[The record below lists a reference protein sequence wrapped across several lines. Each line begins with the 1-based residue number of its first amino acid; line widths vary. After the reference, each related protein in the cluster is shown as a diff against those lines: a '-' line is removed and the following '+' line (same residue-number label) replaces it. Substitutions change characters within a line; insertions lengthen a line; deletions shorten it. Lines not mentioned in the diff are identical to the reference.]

1 MIFQDKTGKS
11 KNQTFFELVIAFQ
24 TVTVKFQS
32 LDMIKLRLKCQER
45 PDLQSR
51 RLDLQGLSFLM
62 CCGGGA
68 IFSELFRI
76 L

>member
-32 LDMIKLRLKCQER
+32 LDMIKLRLKM
-45 PDLQSR
+45 S
-51 RLDLQGLSFLM
+51 GTT
-62 CCGGGA
+62 
-68 IFSELFRI
+68 
-76 L
+76 